1 MCLVFLIPNKQFG
14 LSPLH
19 YAAKNGHVQLVTF
32 LIENGALKDII
43 GRV

>member
-1 MCLVFLIPNKQFG
+1 MMILFLILNEQLG

-19 YAAKNGHVQLVTF
+19 YAAKKGHEQLVTF
-32 LIENGALKDII
+32 LLENGTFKEIT